1 MRGATSLLPACLL
14 WLLLLHSRPGEADS
28 CRRPPGANASGEARR
43 DDCPEAAP
51 PPGDRP
57 PGLLRPSHLPPPA
70 VFAGFDDGEAN
81 STFAL
86 PGGREVTVATGSV
99 SKFRRGS
106 EPARASTTGAS
117 FSVMEAAV
125 GRDAVGEVV
134 ELLRTYD
141 GYDVDPD
148 SVDGFPSYEFFLDSE
163 SLRGSKEEEDAMK
176 PNNRDPERRD
186 LARKIRGILDP
197 YLEDVLTP
205 FVRARY
211 PEACGGSAREE
222 GRECTPCYSLIRR
235 YRHGE
240 RQSHATHH
248 DGHALATVVV
258 SLSDYGKDYRGGLCE
273 FFFCWGLRS
282 ANFPRFYLTHT
293 HTHTCLSAPSLSHT
307 HFLSLSLSCRCFL

>member
-1 MRGATSLLPACLL
+1 MPGARYIEYQPAQYMHAMRGATSLLPACLL
-14 WLLLLHSRPGEADS
+14 WLLLLHSRPGEAGPAPPAEAEAEADS
-28 CRRPPGANASGEARR
+28 CRRPPGANAWGEARE

-70 VFAGFDDGEAN
+70 VFAGFDDGGAN

-99 SKFRRGS
+99 SKVRRGS
-106 EPARASTTGAS
+106 DPALASTTGAT

-125 GRDAVGEVV
+125 DRDAVGEVV

-186 LARKIRGILDP
+186 LARKIRDILDP

-273 FFFCWGLRS
+273 FFFVGG
-282 ANFPRFYLTHT
+282 
-293 HTHTCLSAPSLSHT
+293 
-307 HFLSLSLSCRCFL
+307 